1 MVGVLWDGYVAFW
14 SNSDLGEAGFGA
26 GGTLKPMPIGNR

>member
-14 SNSDLGEAGFGA
+14 SNSDLEAGFGA